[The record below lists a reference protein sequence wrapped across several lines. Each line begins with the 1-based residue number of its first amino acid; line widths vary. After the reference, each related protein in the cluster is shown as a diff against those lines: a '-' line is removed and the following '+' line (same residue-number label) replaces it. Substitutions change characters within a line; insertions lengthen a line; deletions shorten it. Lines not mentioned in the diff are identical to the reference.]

1 MQPRIGVVRDLLFHE
16 DTCLV
21 IPPYQRPYEWNRDRW
36 QGLIR
41 DVVESIDSQRESHFI
56 GVAITTE
63 SKPACTKAR
72 RELLHR
78 HIDVID
84 GQQRLLT
91 LRVWLQAI
99 VDHALDRG
107 DDLGIAFTNVFC
119 QETDLDDWNFVI
131 GGKWISE
138 YRKYKAEESGLLHA
152 YTYFRWVLWLG
163 KESMAEQEPEELPK
177 PPRNHSGFSD
187 FAALEAFWVESLE
200 KRMHASES
208 AEVPLQISR
217 GTELDSELL
226 LRSTVDQLSLLVLE
240 VNAQD
245 EDPADIFN
253 ALNGQR
259 TEMFQFDH
267 LRNYI
272 FANINNAD
280 ERTNLYDNAWRHVEK
295 QVIKQ
300 KIPVKGSSALD
311 TFLYDLLISLGER
324 KYQSISKDK
333 TSRQFARYFKSGRN
347 SIQGAKEISEKLLL
361 PNLIS
366 WTSVKLNGV
375 RFEVDGKPYELPLK
389 VQTSLKMME
398 CMSSGP
404 VIPLLMNIVN
414 RFYQDNIN
422 PEELQ
427 EGIFAVENYLGR
439 FIISGDALSPLR
451 AQIMNICAT
460 LGNSYTLDELK
471 AELQRVKH
479 KDDDLKRRLL
489 PTPGRVT
496 EPYGDFGRIYESRT
510 SKQLLAIFQ
519 AIERKLGGEH
529 CSDLLRTGQDDQ
541 LTIDHI
547 YPQSADNWKADLREW
562 SVTAGNMHNR
572 LHTLGNLGVIPKS
585 INSGMSNRKFGE
597 KKEIL
602 EDNVFVDLEVN
613 KLWRAE
619 EVTSW
624 TPSSVDSRAKFLLT
638 QFLSYYPY

>member
-1 MQPRIGVVRDLLFHE
+1 MQPRIGVVRDLLFSD

-41 DVVESIDSQRESHFI
+41 DVVESLDSQRESHFI

-63 SKPACTKAR
+63 SKPLCTKAK

-78 HIDVID
+78 HIDIID

-91 LRVWLQAI
+91 LRIWLQAI
-99 VDHALDRG
+99 LDHATDQG
-107 DDLGIAFTNVFC
+107 HEMGIGFTNVFC
-119 QETDLDDWNFVI
+119 QETDLDDWNSVI
-131 GGKWISE
+131 EGKWVSE
-138 YRKYKAEESGLLHA
+138 YRKYKPEESGLLHA

-163 KESMAEQEPEELPK
+163 KESMREQEPEELPK
-177 PPRNHSGFSD
+177 PSRSQTE
-187 FAALEAFWVESLE
+187 FANFAELEAFWIDSLE
-200 KRMHASES
+200 KRSHASES
-208 AEVPLQISR
+208 AQESLQIER
-217 GTELDSELL
+217 GVALDSELL

-272 FANINNAD
+272 FANINDAD
-280 ERTNLYDNAWRHVEK
+280 ERADLYDNTWRHVER

-347 SIQGAKEISEKLLL
+347 SIDGAKQISEQLLL

-366 WTSVKLNGV
+366 WTSVKLNGS
-375 RFEVDGKPYELPLK
+375 RFEIDGKPYELPIK
-389 VQTSLKMME
+389 VQSSLKMME

-414 RFYQDNIN
+414 RYYERSITA
-422 PEELQ
+422 EELQ
-427 EGIFAVENYLGR
+427 EGISAVENYLGR

-460 LGNSYTLDELK
+460 LGNSYTLDQLK
-471 AELQRVKH
+471 AELKRLKH

-519 AIERKLGGEH
+519 AIERQLAGEF

-547 YPQSADNWKADLREW
+547 YPQSADTWKTDLRDW
-562 SVTAGNMHNR
+562 SVSAPNMLNR

-585 INSGMSNRKFGE
+585 INSGMSNKKFDE
-597 KKEIL
+597 KKVIL
-602 EDNVFVDLEVN
+602 EENVFVELEVN
-613 KLWRAE
+613 KLWQPEA
-619 EVTSW
+619 VSSW
-624 TPSSVDSRAKFLLT
+624 TPSNIDARAKKLLEIFL
-638 QFLSYYPY
+638 QYYPN